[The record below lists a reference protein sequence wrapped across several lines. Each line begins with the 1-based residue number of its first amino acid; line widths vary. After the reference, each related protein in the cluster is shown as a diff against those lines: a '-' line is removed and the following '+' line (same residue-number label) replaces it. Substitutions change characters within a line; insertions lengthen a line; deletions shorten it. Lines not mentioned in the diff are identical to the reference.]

1 MGVETAEI
9 IFYTGAALGI
19 LIWLLNN
26 FISLRFFNS
35 LIIRREGNYRFSG
48 IKGEI
53 NIDKSIEKLKEELKA
68 KRNLPGIL
76 FEISKIEGNI
86 IEAELQFINAGAYQ
100 LVLTLEEPEWNRT
113 KVRYFINLDN
123 VVRRWRR
130 IIFLFQFL
138 IALPVLILID
148 FLIYKFALLSDNP
161 SARAQV
167 IQLIQQIHV
176 LWPPYLFI
184 YLVNYRKKGVEFV
197 LKQIVNA

>member
-1 MGVETAEI
+1 MGTETAEI
-9 IFYTGAALGI
+9 IFYIGAALGI
-19 LIWLLNN
+19 LIWFLNN

-35 LIIRREGNYRFSG
+35 LIIREEGNYRFSG

-53 NIDKSIEKLKEELKA
+53 NVDKGVEKLKEELKA
-68 KRNLPGIL
+68 KRNLPGVL
-76 FEISKIEGNI
+76 LEISEIESNRI
-86 IEAELQFINAGAYQ
+86 KAKLQFMNVGTYE
-100 LVLTLEEPEWNRT
+100 LMLKVEEPEWNKT
-113 KVRYFINLDN
+113 KVSYFINLDN
-123 VVRRWRR
+123 VVKKWK
-130 IIFLFQFL
+130 IVIFLFQFL

-197 LKQIVNA
+197 LRQIVG

>member
-1 MGVETAEI
+1 VGTETAEI
-9 IFYTGAALGI
+9 IFYIGAALGI
-19 LIWLLNN
+19 LIWFLNN

-35 LIIRREGNYRFSG
+35 LIIREEGNYRFSG

-53 NIDKSIEKLKEELKA
+53 NVDKGVEKLKEELKA
-68 KRNLPGIL
+68 KRNLPGVL
-76 FEISKIEGNI
+76 LEISEIESNRI
-86 IEAELQFINAGAYQ
+86 KAKLQFMNVGTYE
-100 LVLTLEEPEWNRT
+100 LMLKVEEPEWNKT
-113 KVRYFINLDN
+113 KVSYFINLDN
-123 VVRRWRR
+123 VVKKWK
-130 IIFLFQFL
+130 IVIFLFQFL

-197 LKQIVNA
+197 LRQIVG